1 MQPPDDAELLTE
13 YVARNSEDAFT
24 ELVGR
29 HAALVYSA
37 ALRQVREPH
46 LAEDVTQAVFILLAR
61 KARSMSRHV
70 SLSGWLC
77 RAAHFVSRDA
87 LRAERRR
94 LHREQM
100 VTAMENTT
108 DTNWMQ
114 IAPLLDE
121 VVAQLGDKDR
131 SAIVLRYYEKKSL
144 GEIGAVLGVDADA
157 AQKRVSR
164 ALEKLRGV
172 LSRRGVALS
181 AVALTSVLATQTVT
195 AAPVAL
201 AAGITSAALEAAAGG
216 GTTLT
221 FLKLMATT
229 NVKSALVAALVVASL
244 VTPLAVEHNA
254 SANLA
259 DQSLALREQGDRLDR
274 LREENA
280 RLARLLAA
288 AEAPPTASD
297 ERFKEVLRLRGESG
311 RLQAVVQELA
321 KANTNDPL
329 SREEVLAS
337 MRQMYLDRIN
347 RIKQRFAENPGE
359 SVPELQYL
367 TDRDWLELVEYDHH
381 KIDPDGSRGM
391 SSARGKAQIH
401 FAEKVMM
408 GALWEYGRNNNGQFP
423 SDLSQLAPYF
433 KSPVDDAVL
442 QDWAIV
448 PGTSLPGE
456 MRVTED
462 RVITQ
467 KAPVNAAFDQR
478 FVLGMKSMRIGT
490 GPNQWKT
497 GP

>member
-164 ALEKLRGV
+164 ALEKLRQFFAK
-172 LSRRGVALS
+172 RGVSSTTAILAAAIS
-181 AVALTSVLATQTVT
+181 ANSIQ
-195 AAPVAL
+195 AAPVMPAKSI
-201 AAGITSAALEAAAGG
+201 AAVAMAKGATASGSTLTLIQETLKIMAYKKTAAVITGIAAVLLVGVIVSVPSARTAVRNLPQKIEGNIPGREKDAAL
-216 GTTLT
+216 
-221 FLKLMATT
+221 
-229 NVKSALVAALVVASL
+229 
-244 VTPLAVEHNA
+244 
-254 SANLA
+254 
-259 DQSLALREQGDRLDR
+259 R
-274 LREENA
+274 
-280 RLARLLAA
+280 
-288 AEAPPTASD
+288 
-297 ERFKEVLRLRGESG
+297 
-311 RLQAVVQELA
+311 
-321 KANTNDPL
+321 
-329 SREEVLAS
+329 
-337 MRQMYLDRIN
+337 RQMLAM
-347 RIKQRFAENPGE
+347 KT
-359 SVPELQYL
+359 SVWP
-367 TDRDWLELVEYDHH
+367 
-381 KIDPDGSRGM
+381 
-391 SSARGKAQIH
+391 
-401 FAEKVMM
+401 
-408 GALWEYGRNNNGQFP
+408 ALMKYADAHEGQFP
-423 SDLSQLAPYF
+423 KSMDELHSFLPPELAAM
-433 KSPVDDAVL
+433 DDAHWRITAGDKSAVPNTPEQLTFCEQINQPAGQPRIVL
-442 QDWAIV
+442 YADGHV
-448 PGTSLPGE
+448 E
-456 MRVTED
+456 R
-462 RVITQ
+462 R
-467 KAPVNAAFDQR
+467 K
-478 FVLGMKSMRIGT
+478 
-490 GPNQWKT
+490 
-497 GP
+497 